1 MEELGTIALVSLLCG
16 LAGFIDSIA
25 GGGGLI
31 SLPAFLL
38 TGLPTHIAAGT
49 NKVAAFLG
57 TSTAVATFA
66 RDGRIVWPE
75 ALSGTVGALLGSA
88 VGAQVAV
95 WLPEHLFRVL
105 LVCVLPL
112 VAGFLL
118 VRGLPEPSEE
128 ELAGLKA
135 VRSRALWHRLSVSA
149 AMGLGIGLYDG
160 LVGPGTGTFLIIAS
174 VLLLRLPLVTS
185 SANAKVINFASDVAS
200 ASVFMWHGSCSYR
213 HAVPAALCAMVG
225 CYLGVRY
232 CLRFGSRGIRAMLC
246 VVLALLFASLVYD
259 LLRTFAVL

>member
-1 MEELGTIALVSLLCG
+1 MEDLGTIALVSLLCG

-38 TGLPTHIAAGT
+38 TGLPTHVAAGT

-75 ALSGTVGALLGSA
+75 ALSGMVGALLGSA
-88 VGAQVAV
+88 VGAQLAV

-118 VRGLPEPSEE
+118 VRGLPEPSGAD
-128 ELAGLKA
+128 LGVARG
-135 VRSRALWHRLSVSA
+135 RAMWHRLSVSA

-185 SANAKVINFASDVAS
+185 SANAKVINFASDMAS

-213 HAVPAALCAMVG
+213 HAIPAALCAMVG